1 MKRSA
6 LLWSIVLLE
15 LVSPLPAF
23 LTLGAI
29 YVLLVRPD
37 WFRRWVNELYT
48 STQDEG

>member
-1 MKRSA
+1 MKRSV

-37 WFRRWVNELYT
+37 WFRRWVNDLYAIAP
-48 STQDEG
+48 DEG